1 MNTIPH
7 IQAQPDWST
16 VTGESINGT
25 PDGGIP
31 KLTLS
36 AQPSPLLIAIDGV
49 PGKYADGVARSADI
63 PIPPNTGHALLTVT
77 FSLDEASLEFA
88 QALEMGA
95 KFTLPSGLTLNGQLQ
110 FDYSRSATEM
120 TLDLT
125 SVNGYAWAP
134 SPVSLPKFAPNQP
147 HTVAIAYALWDKDI
161 AVPSVSVDGKVYNM
175 PAEMQG
181 VPGKQLGWGKNAF
194 MVNIQPDTN
203 PKGGA
208 WNWTLLDVA
217 MAWT

>member
-7 IQAQPDWST
+7 IQAQPGWSV

-25 PDGGIP
+25 TNGGIP
-31 KLTLS
+31 KLTLT
-36 AQPSPLLIAIDGV
+36 AQPAPLLIAIEGV

-63 PIPPNTGHALLTVT
+63 PIPPNTGHALLTVK
-77 FSLDEASLEFA
+77 FSVDEASLEFA

-95 KFTLPSGLTLNGQLQ
+95 KFTLASGLTLNGQIQ
-110 FDYSRSATEM
+110 FSYGKSATDM

-125 SVNGYAWAP
+125 SVKGSGWAP
-134 SPVSLPKFAPNQP
+134 TPVTLPKFAPNQP
-147 HTVAIAYALWDKDI
+147 HTVAIAYALSEKAI
-161 AVPSVSVDGKVYNM
+161 AVPSVSINGALHSM

-181 VPGKQLGWGKNAF
+181 VPGRDLGWGKNEF

>member
-1 MNTIPH
+1 MNTIAH

-16 VTGESINGT
+16 VTGASINGT

-31 KLTLS
+31 TLTLNERPAS
-36 AQPSPLLIAIDGV
+36 LVIAIEGV

-77 FSLDEASLEFA
+77 LSLDEASLEFA

-95 KFTLPSGLTLNGQLQ
+95 KFTLANGITLNGQIQ
-110 FDYSRSATEM
+110 FSYGNSATEM

-125 SVNGYAWAP
+125 SVEGSGWAP
-134 SPVSLPKFAPNQP
+134 TPVTLPRFAPNQP
-147 HTVAIAYALWDKDI
+147 HTVSIAYVLSDKDI
-161 AVPSVSVDGKVYNM
+161 AVPSISVDGKLYSM

-194 MVNIQPDTN
+194 MVNIQPDSN

-208 WNWTLLDVA
+208 WNWTLLDVT
-217 MAWT
+217 MQFS